1 MTFKEL
7 LKKDL
12 DTFVNP
18 SEFAELHT
26 VDGVEIMAVVDK
38 YTQAKSGS
46 ESKTFPV
53 LHGDFVEV
61 CFKTSDFVAA
71 KERLPKHGDRIKVDG
86 RMYSVE
92 NCENEHGIT
101 VIILDAYR
109 QNLTGAA
116 ARIGRSGD
124 YDD

>member
-7 LKKDL
+7 MKRDL
-12 DTFVNP
+12 DTFINP
-18 SEFAELHT
+18 DEFAELHT

-53 LHGDFVEV
+53 LHGDFVEL

-86 RMYSVE
+86 RMYTVE

-101 VIILDAYR
+101 IIILNAYR
-109 QNLTGAA
+109 QSLTKAA
-116 ARIGRSGD
+116 STIGRGED
-124 YDD
+124 YD

>member
-7 LKKDL
+7 MKRDL
-12 DTFVNP
+12 DTFINP
-18 SEFAELHT
+18 DEFAELHT
-26 VDGVEIMAVVDK
+26 VDGVEIMAVADK

-53 LHGDFVEV
+53 LHGDFVEL

-86 RMYSVE
+86 RMYTVE

-101 VIILDAYR
+101 IIILNAYR
-109 QNLTGAA
+109 QSLTKAA
-116 ARIGRSGD
+116 STIGRGED
-124 YDD
+124 YD

>member
-7 LKKDL
+7 MKRDL
-12 DTFVNP
+12 DTFINP
-18 SEFAELHT
+18 DEFAELHT
-26 VDGVEIMAVVDK
+26 VDGVEIMAVADK

-53 LHGDFVEV
+53 LHGDFVEL
-61 CFKTSDFVAA
+61 CFKTSDFIAV

-86 RMYSVE
+86 RMYTVE

-101 VIILDAYR
+101 IIILNAYR
-109 QNLTGAA
+109 QSLTKAA
-116 ARIGRSGD
+116 SKIGRSED
-124 YDD
+124 YD